1 MVTPKVERE
10 RQDYI
15 DRRLRH
21 RLRHPLAFQEM
32 FDVLKGA
39 LAIGRQADMLAPEE
53 VTTRLQ
59 AAQQS
64 APTPT
69 TASTTVAP
77 SSKLAELKA
86 WFALA
91 P

>member
-77 SSKLAELKA
+77 SSKLAKIKA
-86 WFALA
+86 WFASA
-91 P
+91 A